1 MSSPKPAIPAPI
13 ARYFWLVCVGYA
25 IDLAS
30 YIGLV
35 ELGAH
40 LYAAYVAS
48 FAVGTV
54 CNVLLLRRFFAAGR
68 HPFGKDLALTM
79 ASNGAAIL
87 LAMGIYIALMQL
99 LGVHH
104 VIAKILSNGVSF
116 LVNYYV
122 RRRYF

>member
-1 MSSPKPAIPAPI
+1 MLRLSNPLAQ
-13 ARYFWLVCVGYA
+13 YFCIVCAGYA
-25 IDLAS
+25 ADL
-30 YIGLV
+30 G
-35 ELGAH
+35 
-40 LYAAYVAS
+40 AYVAMTGMGVHLYIAYLAS
-48 FAVGTV
+48 FAIGTA

-68 HPFGKDLALTM
+68 HPFGKDLALSM
-79 ASNGAAIL
+79 ASNGIVIL

-116 LVNYYV
+116 LVNYCV